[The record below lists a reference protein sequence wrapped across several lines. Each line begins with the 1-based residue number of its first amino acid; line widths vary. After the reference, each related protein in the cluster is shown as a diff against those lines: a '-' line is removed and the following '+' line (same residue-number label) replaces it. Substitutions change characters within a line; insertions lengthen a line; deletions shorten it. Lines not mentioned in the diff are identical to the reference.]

1 MDSKKN
7 NTIQALWVGIGAFS
21 SFALSIVSAMILS
34 RYLDK
39 TNYGTYRQIGYVYNS
54 ILILFTAGLPRVFSY
69 YLPRYEIIYGK
80 DIVFK
85 ISKILFIG
93 GVLFSLFLFLAA
105 GIIAD
110 VLKNPELELGLKYFS
125 IIPLFLLPTLGIEGI
140 FSAYRKT
147 IYVAIYNTISRLLM
161 LVFMVIPVIVFKG
174 GYIYSIYGWIISS
187 VLTFFMACY
196 LKNLPFK
203 EVKSVKSD
211 LKIKEIFSYSFP
223 LFLASIGGI
232 AMRSADEFFI
242 SRYYGVNVFAEF
254 SNGFMELP
262 MVSMITFS
270 IATVLTSLFS
280 KMVYDKKHSSHIVE
294 LWQSALIKSALIIY
308 PLVLFFFFY
317 AHDVMSILFS
327 KKYSDSANYFQIGLT
342 ANFFN
347 VIMFAPLLLS
357 MGETK
362 FYSRILLSFAVF
374 AWVGDYIVVL
384 LFHSPIVV
392 AIFSTSRSILIA
404 LIAFNKT
411 SKLIQVSF
419 FDVFPVKKLLILALH
434 SIISLF
440 FIKYT
445 INLLLD
451 KTDTFFAMALLFAS
465 FSVFLILTSKFF
477 KLDYIS
483 SINPII
489 IKIKHFFIN
498 LL

>member
-1 MDSKKN
+1 MDSKNN
-7 NTIQALWVGIGAFS
+7 NTIQALWVGLGAFS

-69 YLPRYEIIYGK
+69 YLPRYEIVYGK

-93 GVLFSLFLFLAA
+93 GVLFSLFLYLAS
-105 GIIAD
+105 GIIAG
-110 VLKNPELELGLKYFS
+110 VLKNPELERGLKYFS
-125 IIPLFLLPTLGIEGI
+125 IIPLFLLPTLGLEGI
-140 FSAYRKT
+140 FSAYKKT
-147 IYVAIYNTISRLLM
+147 IYIAIYNTLSRLLM
-161 LVFMVIPVIVFKG
+161 LLFMVIPVVVFKG
-174 GYIYSIYGWIISS
+174 GYMYSIYGWIVAS
-187 VLTFFMACY
+187 VITFFMAYY
-196 LKNLPFK
+196 LKSLPFK
-203 EVKSVKSD
+203 DVKSKKSD
-211 LKIKEIFSYSFP
+211 LKLKEILSYSFP
-223 LFLASIGGI
+223 LFVASIGGI

-270 IATVLTSLFS
+270 IATVLTPLFS
-280 KMVYDKKHSSHIVE
+280 KMIYEKKHSNHIIEV
-294 LWQSALIKSALIIY
+294 WQSALMKSALIIY
-308 PLVLFFFFY
+308 PMVLFFLLY
-317 AHDVMSILFS
+317 AHDVMTILYS
-327 KKYSDSANYFQIGLT
+327 KNYSDSTIYFQIGLL

-362 FYSRILLSFAVF
+362 FYSKILVSFAVL
-374 AWVGDYIVVL
+374 AWAGDYIVVL
-384 LFHSPIVV
+384 LFDSPIIV
-392 AIFSTSRSILIA
+392 AIFSTSRTIFIA

-411 SKLIQVSF
+411 SKLIQVNF
-419 FDVFPVKKLLILALH
+419 FEVFPVKKLLILVLH
-434 SIISLF
+434 SIVSLL

-451 KTDTFFAMALLFAS
+451 KNDTIFAMAVLFTS
-465 FSVFLILTSKFF
+465 FLVILILTSKFF
-477 KLDYIS
+477 KLDYITG
-483 SINPII
+483 INPII
-489 IKIKHFFIN
+489 IKIKSF
-498 LL
+498 LR